1 MFDFVENNRTAIK
14 IVLGA
19 VTVAM
24 VIGLG
29 AGYVNSPGSTTV
41 AEVDGHGIDI
51 RDLARRLQGNADAAQ
66 RQAVLQQMIQEK
78 MLARQASRLQLA
90 VTDSVVQQTI
100 QAMPEFQV
108 KGKFD
113 FARYQQLLNGSRGYT
128 EASFEAEQR
137 EKLAIRNV
145 LGPLAESSLVSNA
158 QVDAYWQMRGQ
169 QREIALLPIP
179 ATDYTAAVKLDDKAI
194 KQYYDT
200 HLAQYAVAERV
211 KLEYVIL
218 DADSQLPKVQLAAGA
233 VEAEYKANPKLYDL
247 AQRRISHI
255 MLTAPADA
263 KPEDKAKVKAHAEA
277 LLAELKK
284 APQDFAAVAKV
295 QSQDSSSAE
304 NGGDLGV
311 LKQGELGEA
320 ALDKAAFSLPLN
332 GISEVV
338 ESRFGYHI
346 LQVTEIKPTGL
357 EAARPQIELK
367 LKQQEAAKLVAR
379 DTTAFDNMLTEQGK
393 SLKPVADKFGLQVR
407 QSDWMDRK
415 QALNAELNTPEV
427 RDAVFQQDVLK
438 GYNTA
443 MVPLGTNRYFAARI
457 VAREAA
463 RTKTLAEVT
472 PVIRSFLTQQQATKL
487 ARAEAESR
495 LKAAQAGQEPAGSW
509 STVEKVSRT
518 NPGPLDASSLK
529 AVFAAGTQKLP
540 AYVVLDL
547 PKGGS
552 GLVRISKVEA
562 PAALTPELRKLIRL
576 QMAQAMGMQEMLGY
590 QKWLQGEMKV
600 EVHSKLLQQAQ

>member
-41 AEVDGHGIDI
+41 AEVDGHSIDI
-51 RDLARRLQGNADAAQ
+51 RDLSQRLSGNTDAAQ
-66 RQAVLQQMIQEK
+66 RQAVLQQLIQEQ
-78 MLARQASRLQLA
+78 MLARQATRLQLA
-90 VTDSVVQQTI
+90 VTDTVLQQYI
-100 QAMPEFQV
+100 RAMPEFQV

-113 FARYQQLLNGSRGYT
+113 FARYQQLLSGSGRYT

-137 EKLAIRNV
+137 QKLAIRNV

-194 KQYYDT
+194 KQYYDA
-200 HLAQYAVAERV
+200 HLAQYAVPERV

-218 DADSQLPKVQLAAGA
+218 DADSQLPKVQLSAGA

-247 AQRRISHI
+247 PQRRISHI

-284 APQDFAAVAKV
+284 APQSFAELAKT
-295 QSQDSSSAE
+295 QSQDSSSAD

-311 LKQGELGEA
+311 LKQGDLGEP
-320 ALDKAAFSLPLN
+320 ALDKVAFSLPAN

-346 LQVTEIKPTGL
+346 LHVTEIKATGL
-357 EAARPQIELK
+357 DAARPQIELK

-379 DTTAFDNMLTEQGK
+379 ETTTFDNMLTEQGK

-415 QALNAELNTPEV
+415 QAVNAELNTAEV

-438 GYNTA
+438 GYNSA

-463 RTKTLAEVT
+463 RTKTLAEVE
-472 PVIRSFLTQQQATKL
+472 PSIRSLLTQQQAVKL
-487 ARAEAESR
+487 ARVEAEVR
-495 LKAAQAGQEPAGSW
+495 LKAAQSGQEPAGNW
-509 STVEKVSRT
+509 STAEKVSRST
-518 NPGPLDASSLK
+518 PGPLDESSLK

-552 GLVRISKVEA
+552 ALVRISKVEA
-562 PAALTPELRKLIRL
+562 PAALTPELRKLLRL

-600 EVHSKLLQQAQ
+600 EVHTKLLQQVQ

>member
-113 FARYQQLLNGSRGYT
+113 FARYQQMLNGSGRYT

-311 LKQGELGEA
+311 LNQGELGEA

-367 LKQQEAAKLVAR
+367 LKQQEGAKLVAR

-415 QALNAELNTPEV
+415 LALNAELNTAEV

-472 PVIRSFLTQQQATKL
+472 PVIRSLLTQQQATKL

-495 LKAAQAGQEPAGSW
+495 LKAAQAGQEPAGNW
-509 STVEKVSRT
+509 STVEKVSRA
-518 NPGPLDASSLK
+518 NPGPLNEASLK
-529 AVFAAGTQKLP
+529 AVFAAGVQKLP